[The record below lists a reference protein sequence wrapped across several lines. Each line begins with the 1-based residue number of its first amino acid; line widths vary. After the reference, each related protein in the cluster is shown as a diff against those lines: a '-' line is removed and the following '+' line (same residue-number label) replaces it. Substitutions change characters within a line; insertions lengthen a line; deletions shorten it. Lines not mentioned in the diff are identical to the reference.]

1 MDPRRRRTRNADARG
16 RSYLHRRSRVLSPSQ
31 AGPVPGGVRLPRG
44 LPRLRLRGRD
54 LPVPLDNAYRG
65 PDPRLRPGSPAK
77 ARILANQGI
86 PPADEIAAPQALA
99 RAGSGPVCSV
109 TARVITDI
117 HCGSC
122 NRLPSHSRPRWRPIP
137 GTTEGRTMRKTLPG
151 RGRDNVRPPVRWRF
165 TGPISDPLTWDI
177 QVAGRVTVVA
187 VDGELDV
194 DTAPRLSR
202 QLTPLADK
210 GSHLILDLA
219 GLRFCDCAGLSLF
232 LRLQRHASAVGGSLH
247 LTSLTVPTRR

>member
-1 MDPRRRRTRNADARG
+1 
-16 RSYLHRRSRVLSPSQ
+16 
-31 AGPVPGGVRLPRG
+31 
-44 LPRLRLRGRD
+44 
-54 LPVPLDNAYRG
+54 
-65 PDPRLRPGSPAK
+65 
-77 ARILANQGI
+77 
-86 PPADEIAAPQALA
+86 
-99 RAGSGPVCSV
+99 
-109 TARVITDI
+109 
-117 HCGSC
+117 
-122 NRLPSHSRPRWRPIP
+122 
-137 GTTEGRTMRKTLPG
+137 MRKTLPG

-247 LTSLTVPTRR
+247 LTSLTVPTRRLITLARLTDVLPIAASPAAKQNTKILKLATL